1 MSQELTGIV
10 PPIVTPFDEDGE
22 IDEDA
27 LRREIRYHLDVGVH
41 GISVAGSTGEGNALT
56 LEEHSLVYDIAVEE
70 ADGSVPVVAGA
81 IATSAQEAA
90 AKAERA
96 RSAGADFVMA
106 TPPHY
111 MTPTDDGLVDYFR
124 VVGERGELP
133 ILIYDVIDHVDVT
146 DELAARM
153 VDAVPELYGIKQS
166 GGDFHGLS
174 NMLATVGDDLQ
185 ILTALDDLLYP
196 SFQIGAKG
204 AIAGTNAI
212 YPRLSVELWDAVQ
225 NDDTQRAEELHFA
238 THHLARSAVWEA
250 QVNFPGGVKAAIN
263 LLGRDAGEARTP
275 IHLPDEDKCREISEA
290 IEYMHDWGV
299 YEDPD
304 RA

>member
-1 MSQELTGIV
+1 MTQELGGIV
-10 PPIVTPFDEDGE
+10 PPIVTPFDENQE
-22 IDEDA
+22 IDEEA
-27 LRREIRYHLDVGVH
+27 LREEIRYHLNAGVH

-56 LEEHSLVYDIAVEE
+56 QEEHSLVYDIAVEE

-81 IATSAQEAA
+81 IATSAREAA
-90 AKAERA
+90 EKAERA
-96 RSAGADFVMA
+96 RRAGADYVMA

-111 MTPTDDGLVDYFR
+111 MTPTDDGLVEYFR
-124 VVGERGELP
+124 VVSERGELP

-153 VDAVPELYGIKQS
+153 AEEVPELYGIKQS

-174 NMLATVGDDLQ
+174 NMLSTVGEDLQ

-204 AIAGTNAI
+204 SIAGVNAI
-212 YPRLSVELWDAVQ
+212 YPRLSVELWNAVQ
-225 NDDTQRAEELHFA
+225 DGDLERGEQLHFA
-238 THHLARSAVWEA
+238 THRLARSAVWEA

-263 LLGRDAGEARTP
+263 LLGRDAGSARTP
-275 IHLPDEDKCREISEA
+275 IHLPGTEKREEISDA
-290 IEYMHDWGV
+290 IDHMHEQGV
-299 YEDPD
+299 YENPELV
-304 RA
+304 

>member
-1 MSQELTGIV
+1 MSKELSGII
-10 PPIVTPFDEDGE
+10 PPIVTPFDEQGE
-22 IDEDA
+22 IDQDS
-27 LRREIRYHLDVGVH
+27 LRREIRYHLDAGVH

-56 LEEHSLVYDIAVEE
+56 LDEHSLLYDVAVEE
-70 ADGSVPVVAGA
+70 ADGSVPVVAGV

-90 AKAERA
+90 SKAELA
-96 RSAGADFVMA
+96 RDSGADYVMA

-111 MTPTDDGLVDYFR
+111 MTPTDDGLVEYFR
-124 VVGERGELP
+124 VLGERGKLP

-146 DELAARM
+146 DSLATRM
-153 VDAVPELYGIKQS
+153 VEEVPELYGIKQS

-174 NMLATVGDDLQ
+174 NMLATVGEDLQ

-196 SFQIGAKG
+196 SFQIGARG
-204 AIAGTNAI
+204 AIAGVNAI

-225 NDDTQRAEELHFA
+225 NGDTERAEELHFA
-238 THHLARSAVWEA
+238 THRLARDAVWDA
-250 QVNFPGGVKAAIN
+250 QVNFPGGVKTAID
-263 LLGRDAGEARTP
+263 LLGREAGEARTP
-275 IHLPDEDKCREISEA
+275 IHRPDGEKRAQIRDA
-290 IEYMHDWGV
+290 IDYMHGRNV